1 MSFNLKIV
9 NESTQDSFMISVENS
24 TTFEV
29 LKLKI
34 SASRNLN
41 YNDIVLL
48 LNGQPVKSLS

>member
-24 TTFEV
+24 TTFEF

-34 SASRNLN
+34 SDSRNLN

-48 LNGQPVKSLS
+48 LNGQPV